1 MTAESEDFRKHCAEK
16 ALYSLFVTM
25 KLDQHDPELGPT
37 VKQIRADTTD
47 AFNNGLV
54 NSYLRE
60 SPNACARR
68 ALSGDLTPANAVYA
82 VWFDDTVERD
92 PVPFRVLWIGGP
104 TPNATTGKIVA
115 FFVPSESDAKKHAAD
130 LRGPTH

>member
-54 NSYLRE
+54 THI
-60 SPNACARR
+60 CASSR
-68 ALSGDLTPANAVYA
+68 T
-82 VWFDDTVERD
+82 
-92 PVPFRVLWIGGP
+92 RVR
-104 TPNATTGKIVA
+104 VA
-115 FFVPSESDAKKHAAD
+115 H
-130 LRGPTH
+130 